1 MSASVLYDAPGP
13 KALVRNRIYA
23 VVGTVVIA
31 ALLVVS
37 VLRLADKG
45 HLAPEMW
52 DIFNYAGIRQ
62 NIADALVA
70 TLKAFGLAAIGSLV
84 LGVLLAVGRLSD
96 HKPIR
101 WAATTFIELF
111 RSLPLLITIYAI
123 WVGFLTDHSMW
134 ALAAGLSVYNG
145 CVQAE
150 VLRAGVNAVPR
161 GQSEAAYALGMRK
174 TQVMV
179 TVLMPQAIR
188 SMLPTIISQLVV
200 TLKDT
205 SLGFIILYPEL
216 LQTARLIASNTLV
229 NGQYPYVSTITVV
242 GTIYIVLC
250 LLLSSLAT
258 WIEKRGPPRQDRHR
272 GGTGRPGARDHRRD
286 GRHVRPE
293 RRRCGGRRGRRHRGR
308 RCRWGR
314 SDEGLTPAG
323 LSRWKHSRQ
332 RRTRRCLGHLT
343 QAPPMGCIRSVITH
357 PASTTTFRSTV
368 RAGGDAPWTR

>member
-150 VLRAGVNAVPR
+150 VLRAGVNAVP
-161 GQSEAAYALGMRK
+161 
-174 TQVMV
+174 
-179 TVLMPQAIR
+179 
-188 SMLPTIISQLVV
+188 
-200 TLKDT
+200 
-205 SLGFIILYPEL
+205 
-216 LQTARLIASNTLV
+216 
-229 NGQYPYVSTITVV
+229 
-242 GTIYIVLC
+242 
-250 LLLSSLAT
+250 
-258 WIEKRGPPRQDRHR
+258 
-272 GGTGRPGARDHRRD
+272 GARA
-286 GRHVRPE
+286 RPLTRSACA
-293 RRRCGGRRGRRHRGR
+293 RRRSWSPC
-308 RCRWGR
+308 
-314 SDEGLTPAG
+314 
-323 LSRWKHSRQ
+323 
-332 RRTRRCLGHLT
+332 
-343 QAPPMGCIRSVITH
+343 
-357 PASTTTFRSTV
+357 
-368 RAGGDAPWTR
+368 